1 MRFAVAFLEGDKLA
15 ERRMFAKSIIDTDA
29 FLSMPLSAQAL
40 YFHLNMRA
48 DDDGFVS
55 NPRKIQRMICC
66 TDDDLKLL
74 IAKRYILVFE
84 SGVIVIKHWKI
95 HNYIRSDRYKPTLYE
110 EEKAELFQKKD
121 GAYTDHALP
130 EKSSGMTSGIPNDN
144 QMDTQDRLG
153 KVRVGKDR
161 TDNTTP
167 VSPAAETIFEQVRKS
182 FIENCPSLPKPNSA
196 TKWTPARKK
205 AVRDKKISA
214 EEFTPVFKKIE
225 QSDFLTGRTGS
236 WHGCSLDWILKPANW
251 QKIIEGNYDNRKEQ
265 KKESGREYSFDI
277 DEYERTSF
285 YDNMKR

>member
-1 MRFAVAFLEGDKLA
+1 MA

-29 FLSMPLSAQAL
+29 FLSMPLSSQAL

-95 HNYIRSDRYKPTLYE
+95 HNYIRGDRYKPTLYE

-130 EKSSGMTSGIPNDN
+130 EKASGMSDGIPNDN
-144 QMDTQDRLG
+144 QMDTQVRLG
-153 KVRVGKDR
+153 KVRLGKDR
-161 TDNTTP
+161 LESTAPDKP
-167 VSPAAETIFEQVRKS
+167 SHRSIFKPPTVEEVKAYCQERKNNVDPERFVDFYAS
-182 FIENCPSLPKPNSA
+182 KG
-196 TKWTPARKK
+196 WM
-205 AVRDKKISA
+205 VGRDKMKDWKAS
-214 EEFTPVFKKIE
+214 V
-225 QSDFLTGRTGS
+225 RTWEKRDKQERQKSG
-236 WHGCSLDWILKPANW
+236 KPDH
-251 QKIIEGNYDNRKEQ
+251 QP
-265 KKESGREYSFDI
+265 SFDI
-277 DEYERTSF
+277 DEYERSSF
-285 YDNMKR
+285 YDNLKR